1 MFLPNTP
8 DPASMVDETRIS
20 SPSDCRG
27 TKRRVTVATVC
38 NGATNPGLICHP
50 HRIRCAHLPSSQDQ
64 MCSSAILTGSDVLI
78 CHPHR
83 IRCVHLPPAQDQMCS
98 SAILT
103 GSDVLICHPHRI
115 RCAHLPS
122 SQDQMC
128 SSAILTGSDVLIC
141 HPHRIRCVP
150 ATRTGSDVLICHPH
164 RIRCAHLPPA
174 QDQMCSSAILTG
186 SDVHSGDTTT
196 KRVSEIIGI
205 DRYVLMFS
213 DNISDS
219 RDRSIR
225 AYI

>member
-50 HRIRCAHLPSSQDQ
+50 HRIRCAHLPSSQD
-64 MCSSAILTGSDVLI
+64 A
-78 CHPHR
+78 
-83 IRCVHLPPAQDQMCS
+83 HLPSSQDQMCS
-98 SAILT
+98 SATRT

-141 HPHRIRCVP
+141 HPHM
-150 ATRTGSDVLICHPH
+150 
-164 RIRCAHLPPA
+164 IRCAHLPSS

-213 DNISDS
+213 VNISDS